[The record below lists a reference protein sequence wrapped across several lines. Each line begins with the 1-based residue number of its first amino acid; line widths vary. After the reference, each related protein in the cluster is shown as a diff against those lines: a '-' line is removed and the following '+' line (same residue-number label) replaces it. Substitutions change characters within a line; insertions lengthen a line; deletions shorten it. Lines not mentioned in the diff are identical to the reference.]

1 MSTGNQN
8 KKEISAFYKEEFI
21 RHKSRLETQKTF
33 FSDETYLEIE
43 AVLNKII
50 NEIDKMSQV
59 DNFEEL
65 AGHLLAR
72 IDVVTSLS
80 NSKVDPVYRVH

>member
-1 MSTGNQN
+1 MSVHDH
-8 KKEISAFYKEEFI
+8 KKKGISEFYREEFL
-21 RHKSRLETQKTF
+21 RHRSRLETQKTF
-33 FSDETYLEIE
+33 FSNETYVEIE

-50 NEIDKMSQV
+50 DEIDKMSQV

-65 AGHLLAR
+65 AGNLLQR

-80 NSKVDPVYRVH
+80 NSKVTPYYRIH

>member
-1 MSTGNQN
+1 MSVHDH
-8 KKEISAFYKEEFI
+8 KKKGISEFYREEFL
-21 RHKSRLETQKTF
+21 RHRSRLETQKTF
-33 FSDETYLEIE
+33 FSNETYVEIE

-50 NEIDKMSQV
+50 DEIDKMSQV

-65 AGHLLAR
+65 AGNLLRR

-80 NSKVDPVYRVH
+80 NSKVTPYYRIH

>member
-1 MSTGNQN
+1 MHDQM
-8 KKEISAFYKEEFI
+8 KKEISDFYREEFI
-21 RHKSRLETQKTF
+21 RHRSRLETQKTF
-33 FSDETYLEIE
+33 STDETYVEIE

-50 NEIDKMSQV
+50 DEIDKMSQV

-65 AGHLLAR
+65 AGHLLQR

-80 NSKVDPVYRVH
+80 NSNLNPSYRVH